1 LGKREGVPHAPE
13 PSAGGVET
21 AAACGRGLD
30 SRTEEGRFPGMS
42 RKSLTERRAED
53 LARFLEEVKQL
64 PERRGGGPGR
74 LIFALDATASREPT
88 WDRAARV
95 TGEMFLEAGRLGGL
109 EVQLVF
115 YRGFDECKA
124 SRWVAEPRTL
134 VDLMTRVTCR
144 AGQTQ
149 IRRVLRHALKETGK
163 ERVHALVFIGDCC
176 EEDIDGLGRLAG
188 ELGLRGV
195 RAFMFQE
202 GADPVATRAFR
213 DIARL
218 TGGAHCRFD
227 SAAPGQLRDLLAAV
241 ATYAAGGMAAL
252 ESYAGRSGHEVRLI
266 ARQIR

>member
-1 LGKREGVPHAPE
+1 
-13 PSAGGVET
+13 
-21 AAACGRGLD
+21 
-30 SRTEEGRFPGMS
+30 MS
-42 RKSLTERRAED
+42 KKSLTERAGD
-53 LARFLEEVKQL
+53 SISSFLEEVGRL
-64 PERRGGGPGR
+64 PERRGGGHGR

-95 TGEMFLEAGRLGGL
+95 TGEMFLEAGKLGGL

-124 SRWVAEPRTL
+124 SRWVTEPRAL
-134 VDLMTRVTCR
+134 VDLMTRVSCR

-149 IRRVLRHALKETGK
+149 IRRVLRHAIKETGK

-176 EEDIDGLGRLAG
+176 EENIDELGRLAG

-195 RAFMFQE
+195 RSFLFQE
-202 GADPVATRAFR
+202 GSDPAATRAFR

-227 SAAPGQLRDLLAAV
+227 SAAPGQLRELLAAV
-241 ATYAAGGMAAL
+241 ASYAAGGVQAL
-252 ESYAGRSGHEVRLI
+252 ESFADRSGRSVKLI

>member
-1 LGKREGVPHAPE
+1 MGKREGVPHAPE

-53 LARFLEEVKQL
+53 LAHFLEEVKRL

-149 IRRVLRHALKETGK
+149 IRRVLRHALKETAK

>member
-1 LGKREGVPHAPE
+1 
-13 PSAGGVET
+13 
-21 AAACGRGLD
+21 
-30 SRTEEGRFPGMS
+30 MS
-42 RKSLTERRAED
+42 KKSLTERAGD
-53 LARFLEEVKQL
+53 SLSSFLEEVKRL
-64 PERRGGGPGR
+64 PERRGGGHGR

-95 TGEMFLEAGRLGGL
+95 TGEMFLEAGKLGGL

-124 SRWVAEPRTL
+124 SRWVTEPRAL
-134 VDLMTRVTCR
+134 VDLMTRVSCR

-149 IRRVLRHALKETGK
+149 IRRVLRHALKETEK

-176 EEDIDGLGRLAG
+176 EENIDELGRLAG

-195 RAFMFQE
+195 RSFLFQE
-202 GADPVATRAFR
+202 GSDPAATRAFR

-227 SAAPGQLRDLLAAV
+227 SAAPGQLRELLAAV
-241 ATYAAGGMAAL
+241 ATYAAGGVRAL
-252 ESYAGRSGHEVRLI
+252 ESFADRSGQSVRLI